1 LDKPLFVNSQPAPS
15 AKPLRILLLVN
26 LRWDERLGA
35 VRVYMNL
42 ANEWRAAGH
51 VVEHYSLSDA
61 FPGMSDSAAGFAL
74 RQLWFAS
81 RARSFVRKN
90 AGRFDII
97 DSLIGSLPASK
108 QELRF
113 NGLLVARSVGLYRLY
128 ERFEETARRRWP
140 RRSRGKF
147 LGRIFYT
154 FTQRGLRRASDSAL
168 HNADLVTVP
177 NQEEASCLRREID
190 PALSIIVQPYGI
202 SDEQRRALVAAAG
215 PAEKRLSHGK
225 ISFIGMWAARKGAY
239 DWPAIMRAVWRKIPD
254 ARFRFLGTMVEP
266 QTIVADLGFQS
277 SERIE
282 LVSKYSPV
290 DLPML
295 LADCAVGAF
304 PSYVEGFG
312 LAVLEQLAAGI
323 PTVAFEVAGPRHILS
338 AHLPELL
345 VPSGDVEAFANAIC
359 RILELDLPD
368 YEKLSRR
375 SAEAAAVFNWSKIAR
390 DTIDAYRERLS
401 GRAQPILFVQPFS
414 LGLGGGGGGRILRAL
429 LGNAP
434 IPWQSVCVSPQR
446 PKAWPGETHLPSR
459 PSWGKIETSRLAMFP
474 KMTTSIF
481 AGRFRRR
488 LRAFCRRTN
497 VRAIHTV
504 PHSGLDFAHAHAIAR
519 ELSLPFFISVHDD
532 LAYTAAHEGSREVH
546 EPAMCRAWLDADAR
560 FVISDALG
568 REYSRRYG
576 ERFYEVVTDGL
587 SKLNSARQN
596 SRSGRLRIY
605 FMGLFHLGYES
616 NFRVLLEALRI
627 FERRN
632 PGITTTVTCR
642 CEYIRPHVWKDIKH
656 VNVLP
661 FANEAQIERDMEEAD
676 FLYMPMPFGQE
687 HENFTRYSVSTKMV
701 TYVGSGLPIL
711 YHGPTTSAAFDLLRR
726 HEAAIFLTSLGPEE
740 IARSLAEL
748 SNAQRETV
756 VRNALDLAR
765 REFMLADQTRKFWG
779 TICDCLRSR

>member
-1 LDKPLFVNSQPAPS
+1 MSKVSAWLF
-15 AKPLRILLLVN
+15 
-26 LRWDERLGA
+26 
-35 VRVYMNL
+35 
-42 ANEWRAAGH
+42 
-51 VVEHYSLSDA
+51 
-61 FPGMSDSAAGFAL
+61 
-74 RQLWFAS
+74 
-81 RARSFVRKN
+81 
-90 AGRFDII
+90 
-97 DSLIGSLPASK
+97 
-108 QELRF
+108 
-113 NGLLVARSVGLYRLY
+113 
-128 ERFEETARRRWP
+128 
-140 RRSRGKF
+140 
-147 LGRIFYT
+147 
-154 FTQRGLRRASDSAL
+154 
-168 HNADLVTVP
+168 
-177 NQEEASCLRREID
+177 
-190 PALSIIVQPYGI
+190 
-202 SDEQRRALVAAAG
+202 
-215 PAEKRLSHGK
+215 
-225 ISFIGMWAARKGAY
+225 
-239 DWPAIMRAVWRKIPD
+239 
-254 ARFRFLGTMVEP
+254 
-266 QTIVADLGFQS
+266 
-277 SERIE
+277 
-282 LVSKYSPV
+282 
-290 DLPML
+290 
-295 LADCAVGAF
+295 
-304 PSYVEGFG
+304 
-312 LAVLEQLAAGI
+312 
-323 PTVAFEVAGPRHILS
+323 
-338 AHLPELL
+338 ELL
-345 VPSGDVEAFANAIC
+345 VRSGDVEAFANAIC

-375 SAEAAAVFNWSKIAR
+375 SAEAAAAFNWSRIAR

-434 IPWQSVCVSPQR
+434 MPWQSVCVSPQR

-488 LRAFCRRTN
+488 LRAFCQRAN
-497 VRAIHTV
+497 ACAIHTV

-532 LAYTAAHEGSREVH
+532 LAYTAAHEGPREVH
-546 EPAMCRAWLDADAR
+546 EPAMRRAWLDADAR
-560 FVISDALG
+560 FVISETLG

-576 ERFYEVVTDGL
+576 ERPYDVVTDGL

-596 SRSGRLRIY
+596 SRSGTLRIY
-605 FMGLFHLGYES
+605 FMGLFHLGYEP
-616 NFRVLLEALRI
+616 NFSALLKALRI
-627 FERRN
+627 FERQN

-726 HEAAIFLTSLGPEE
+726 HEAAIFLTSLDPEE

-748 SNAQRETV
+748 SNAQREAV

-765 REFMLADQTRKFWG
+765 REFMLAEQTRKFWG
-779 TICDCLRSR
+779 AICDCLRSR

>member
-1 LDKPLFVNSQPAPS
+1 MNLETESPS
-15 AKPLRILLLVN
+15 KPLRILLLVN

-61 FPGMSDSAAGFAL
+61 FPAMSDSAAGFAL

-81 RARSFVRKN
+81 RAKSFVRKN

-128 ERFEETARRRWP
+128 ERFEETSRRRWP

-154 FTQRGLRRASDSAL
+154 FTQRGLRRASDNAL
-168 HNADLVTVP
+168 HKADLVTVP
-177 NQEEASCLRREID
+177 NEEEASCLRREID

-215 PAEKRLSHGK
+215 SAAKRLSHRK

-239 DWPAIMRAVWRKIPD
+239 DWPAIMRAVWRKIPN

-266 QTIVADLGFQS
+266 QTILADLGVQS

-290 DLPML
+290 DLPAL

-323 PTVAFEVAGPRHILS
+323 PTVAFDVAGPRHILS

-345 VPSGDVEAFANAIC
+345 VPSGDVEAFANVIC

-375 SAEAAAVFNWSKIAR
+375 SGEVAAAFNWSKIAR
-390 DTIDAYRERLS
+390 DTIDANRERLS
-401 GRAQPILFVQPFS
+401 DRAQPILFVQPFS

-434 IPWQSVCVSPQR
+434 MLWQSVCVSPQR

-474 KMTTSIF
+474 KMTMSIF

-488 LRAFCRRTN
+488 LRAFCQQAN
-497 VRAIHTV
+497 ARAIHTV

-532 LAYTAAHEGSREVH
+532 LAYTAAHEGTREVH
-546 EPAMCRAWLDADAR
+546 EPAMRSAWLDADAR
-560 FVISDALG
+560 FVISEALG

-576 ERFYEVVTDGL
+576 ERLYKVVTDGL
-587 SKLNSARQN
+587 NKLNSARQN
-596 SRSGRLRIY
+596 SRSGTLRIY

-616 NFRVLLEALRI
+616 NFRALLEALRI

-632 PGITTTVTCR
+632 PGVTTTVTCR
-642 CEYIRPHVWKDIKH
+642 CEYIRPHVWKGIKH
-656 VNVLP
+656 VSVLP

-726 HEAAIFLTSLGPEE
+726 NEAAIFLTSLSPEE

-748 SNAQRETV
+748 STAQREIV

-765 REFMLADQTRKFWG
+765 REFMLADQTQKFWG
-779 TICDCLRSR
+779 AICDCLRSR